1 MIIITQHHF
10 IISRPLNCLL
20 MRVGRRRRI
29 ELLKYIELPRAF
41 VIDVTNTIDQYV
53 KDAVF
58 ARYITDFVCAV
69 TLCLSLIIFITIIG
83 VLGKTFVK

>member
-1 MIIITQHHF
+1 
-10 IISRPLNCLL
+10 

-53 KDAVF
+53 NDVKTPF
-58 ARYITDFVCAV
+58 ARYITDFVCAA
-69 TLCLSLIIFITIIG
+69 TLCQTLIIIIIG